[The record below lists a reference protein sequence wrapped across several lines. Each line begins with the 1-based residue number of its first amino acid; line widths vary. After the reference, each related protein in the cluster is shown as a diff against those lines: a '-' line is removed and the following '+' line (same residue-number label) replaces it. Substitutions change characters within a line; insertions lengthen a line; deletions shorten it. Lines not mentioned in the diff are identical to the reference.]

1 MLLGLLAC
9 CAFIAAVYVTGVH
22 DASNAV
28 AVPVRTRAL
37 GERSAL
43 YLAALFNVLGVIG
56 AFLLLGEYSASWV
69 SAPGRHHRPERHHCG
84 ATRLRYLGVCS
95 PGFCGCRPPRLT
107 HWSVPSP
114 A

>member
-43 YLAALFNVLGVIG
+43 YLAALFNVLAWSVR
-56 AFLLLGEYSASWV
+56 SCCSV
-69 SAPGRHHRPERHHCG
+69 SI
-84 ATRLRYLGVCS
+84 
-95 PGFCGCRPPRLT
+95 PPRG
-107 HWSVPSP
+107 
-114 A
+114 